1 MDTVEIKV
9 NDYYGK
15 PSYYSVMPQAI
26 FDALET
32 AALNDQETVSV
43 NRRLF
48 DGMVRGYRDKM
59 GL

>member
-9 NDYYGK
+9 SDYYGK

-32 AALNDQETVSV
+32 AALNGQETVSV

>member
-1 MDTVEIKV
+1 METIEIKV
-9 NDYYGK
+9 NDYYGR

-32 AALNDQETVSV
+32 AALNDQGTVKV
-43 NRRLF
+43 NKGLYEKMMA
-48 DGMVRGYRDKM
+48 DYKQKM